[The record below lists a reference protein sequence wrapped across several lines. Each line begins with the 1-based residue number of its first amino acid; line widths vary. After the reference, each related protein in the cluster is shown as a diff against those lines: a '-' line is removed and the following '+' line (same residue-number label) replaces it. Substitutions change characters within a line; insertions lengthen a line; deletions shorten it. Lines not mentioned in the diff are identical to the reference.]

1 MSVIIC
7 MYGNYWLGFGSSRM
21 FIFNIK
27 STSIIMIFYVQSLFM
42 IIIHVSVYL
51 GLSSIVITSHPQY
64 YSIVIIID
72 VRLVIFFGSMW
83 IVLGSNNSNDNAV
96 LLLLYRHA
104 TTSHRHGIIMY
115 GLLWPTFVDKKREGT
130 VSHQC

>member
-1 MSVIIC
+1 MTLSVTYYNPRECLPRFIVNC
-7 MYGNYWLGFGSSRM
+7 NYVSP
-21 FIFNIK
+21 
-27 STSIIMIFYVQSLFM
+27 SILF
-42 IIIHVSVYL
+42 HL
-51 GLSSIVITSHPQY
+51 
-64 YSIVIIID
+64 IIID